1 MTIARILFGFVVL
14 GALLLVACGG
24 EGEDVVRPSPAA
36 SATSTV
42 SPLPSPLASPTVVA
56 GIELYPA
63 DAWFAQGRSRCAS
76 TSLEAPYFGPI
87 VFSIHEEELTE
98 LTVPA
103 GYELLDVRVCKHGIT
118 AVGYIYDHAFVVLS
132 DGPHEWPVSAPAEL
146 ISEGTVAGRPAVFVA
161 PTQPGEYGGAMVIV
175 AEDFGLTV
183 VTRTASLEEAEE
195 IAAGINRED
204 VRIPQG
210 KDSFTDSLNGIRFF
224 NELQGENRKEG
235 CLWGNYGLED
245 PDVDGVEIPADTDLD
260 VSASYLPEGYSL
272 YGKSG
277 FTCGGTI
284 DLVEAEFSRKPG
296 VIDLVVRRLSGE
308 PAWYSVYSEDW
319 LAPGT
324 IAGQPAVFISPP
336 SWAAQET
343 DVGVQVVVK
352 EDFGLTVV
360 SGQVPLEEAKR
371 IAEGLNR

>member
-1 MTIARILFGFVVL
+1 M
-14 GALLLVACGG
+14 
-24 EGEDVVRPSPAA
+24 
-36 SATSTV
+36 
-42 SPLPSPLASPTVVA
+42 A
-56 GIELYPA
+56 GIKLYPY
-63 DAWFAQGRSRCAS
+63 DAWFPQGRSLCAS
-76 TSLEAPYFGPI
+76 PSLEAPYFGPV
-87 VFSIHEEELTE
+87 VFSIREEELTE
-98 LTVPA
+98 LTLPL

-118 AVGYIYDHAFVVLS
+118 AVGYIYDDAFVVLA

-146 ISEGTVAGRPAVFVA
+146 ISEGTVAGRPAVLVS

-183 VTRTASLEEAEE
+183 VTRTASLEQAEE
-195 IAAGINRED
+195 IAAAINRQD

-210 KDSFTDSLNGIRFF
+210 KDTFRGLLNGIRFYDG
-224 NELQGENRKEG
+224 LDGDNREEG

-245 PDVDGVEIPADTDLD
+245 PDVDGVEIPAGTDLD
-260 VSASYLPEGYSL
+260 VLPSYLPEGYSL
-272 YGKSG
+272 HDKSG

-296 VIDLVVRRLSGE
+296 LIDLVVRRLSGE
-308 PAWYSVYSEDW
+308 LAWYSVYSEDW

-324 IAGQPAVFISPP
+324 IAGRPAVFISPP

-360 SGQVPLEEAKR
+360 SGQVSLEEAKR